1 MKLSENGVKAVIA
14 MSGGVDSS
22 TAAALMMRD
31 GYDLVGITMRLFDG
45 ENVERRG
52 HTCCSLDDVNDA
64 RAVAGKLGFPY
75 YVVNFTG
82 DFKREVI
89 DRFVSAYRS
98 GATPN
103 PCIDCNRYLK
113 WGRLFRTAK
122 ELEHPFVATGHYA
135 RIRKDGDRYLLLR
148 AADPRKDQSYV
159 LYSMT
164 QEELSRTIFPLGE
177 LSKETTREIAREYG
191 LLNADKHDSQDI
203 CFVPDHDYAG
213 FIERYTGEKS
223 APGNFLSTDGKV
235 LGQHKGIIHYTL
247 GQRKGLGIPS
257 EAPLYVCGI
266 DPKAGTVTLG
276 AEDQLLSSTAFV
288 EEVNMIAAGL
298 PDGARVQAK
307 VRYRQPPEWARAWQT
322 ENGLRLEF
330 EHPQRAITP
339 GQAAVLYDGEYVLG
353 GGRLVGAESTH

>member
-1 MKLSENGVKAVIA
+1 MKLFNEEKKAVIA

-22 TAAALMMRD
+22 TAAALLLRD

-45 ENVERRG
+45 ENVERKG

-64 RAVAGKLGFPY
+64 RAVAGRLGFPY

-89 DRFVSAYRS
+89 DRFVSAYQS

-113 WGRLFRTAK
+113 WGRLFRTAE
-122 ELEHPFVATGHYA
+122 ELEHPIVATGHYA

-164 QEELSRTIFPLGE
+164 QEELSHTLFPLGE

-213 FIERYTGEKS
+213 FIERYTGTPS
-223 APGNFLSTDGKV
+223 APGDFLSTDGTV
-235 LGQHKGIIHYTL
+235 LGRHKGIIHYTL

-257 EAPLYVCGI
+257 DSPLYVCGI

-276 AEDQLLSSTAFV
+276 HEDALFSSTAFV
-288 EEVNMIAAGL
+288 EEVNMIVADL

-307 VRYRQPPEWARAWQT
+307 VRYRQPPEWATVYHT
-322 ENGLRLEF
+322 ETGLRLEF
-330 EHPQRAITP
+330 DHPQRAITP
-339 GQAAVLYDGEYVLG
+339 GQAAVLYDGEYVLA
-353 GGRLVGAESTH
+353 GGRLVSVNRD